1 MRLAAFTNLAGGATV
16 NVLSGGVFGLD
27 GNFPPTLAA
36 TSAGTVAINV
46 ANYSQTLN
54 QATMGNGQMFIGSQG
69 TGQYNAATLG
79 AGASNSYRLGGAGG
93 TLTVPNANVVTG
105 FNGLVVGS
113 TQTNGAGTVV
123 FGAAQDYQGNTT
135 INSGST
141 LVTAGLTGPG
151 TVSVLANGT
160 LAGTGPIAGL
170 VNVSGRVSP
179 GTSSSSVLTA
189 NNGLT
194 FASASQYAWKLSAL
208 TTGGSGTSWDRIDV
222 GGGVLNVQSGA
233 ILVPQFIGTA
243 TAPNAGNPFWQANH
257 TWNNVIGLT
266 GTATST
272 GPLTFQINNSAWSG
286 FGAFAT
292 APRRS
297 APASNCAG
305 HPCQNPCTCSSSAA
319 ARRSACAGSA
329 NGAAM
334 RKVPWLNCD

>member
-1 MRLAAFTNLAGGATV
+1 VT
-16 NVLSGGVFGLD
+16 
-27 GNFPPTLAA
+27 
-36 TSAGTVAINV
+36 
-46 ANYSQTLN
+46 NYSQTLN

-105 FNGLVVGS
+105 FNGLIVGS

-170 VNVSGRVSP
+170 VSVSGRVFP

-208 TTGGSGTSWDRIDV
+208 TTGGSGSSWDRIDV

-233 ILVPQFIGTA
+233 ILAPQFIGTA

-257 TWNNVIGLT
+257 TWNNVVGLT

-272 GPLTFQINNSAWSG
+272 GPLVFQINNSAWSG
-286 FGAFAT
+286 FGAFTT
-292 APRRS
+292 AP
-297 APASNCAG
+297 ATIGAG
-305 HPCQNPCTCSSSAA
+305 VELRWTPVPEPVHLLLLCGGTAVGMRWFRKQRHEVKNAA
-319 ARRSACAGSA
+319 A
-329 NGAAM
+329 
-334 RKVPWLNCD
+334 